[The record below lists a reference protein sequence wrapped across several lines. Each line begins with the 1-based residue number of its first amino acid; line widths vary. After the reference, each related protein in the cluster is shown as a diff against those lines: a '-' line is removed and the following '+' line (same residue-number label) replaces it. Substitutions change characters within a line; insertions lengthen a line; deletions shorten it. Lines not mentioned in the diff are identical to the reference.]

1 MISDIV
7 AFLLSDTAA
16 WSWTQCAAL
25 FVAAMLA
32 LEFISFRTRLEISAD
47 AYTPLYRIVRYPQYF
62 IFLSATH

>member
-16 WSWTQCAAL
+16 WSWTQCVGL

-32 LEFISFRTRLEISAD
+32 LEFISFGTRHMNFPDKICQAPHCLLCSAN
-47 AYTPLYRIVRYPQYF
+47 LYVVC
-62 IFLSATH
+62 